1 MQEQLI
7 IKKIAVLGAGVM
19 GAQIA
24 AHCVNAGIETCLFD
38 LASDDKNSNA
48 IVDNA
53 IKHLDKLKP
62 SPLAG
67 SKTIQLIQGK
77 NYQDDLSDLS
87 SCDLIIEA
95 IAEKLEWKKDLYHRI
110 APHMSEDGILVT
122 NTSGLSIN
130 SLAKSLPEE
139 LKHRFCG
146 VHFFNPPRYM
156 HLAELIPSN
165 DTPDHLMDNLETWLT
180 RYLGKG
186 VVRAKDTPNF
196 IANRVGVFS
205 LLATIHNASK
215 FQLGFDTIDA
225 ITGVLIGR
233 PKSATFRTMDVVGLD
248 TMSHVVSTM
257 KKELEN
263 DPWHSWYQLPSW
275 LNSMIE
281 SGHLGQKSKQGI
293 YRKNGK
299 TIEVYDL
306 ESNSYRPSNPNISD
320 ELKSILS
327 ERDPEIK
334 MNALFSSS
342 DKQARFLSACYYDLF
357 HYCAYHL
364 KDIAETA
371 RDVDLAMRWGFGWSK
386 GPFEIWQLSGM
397 AFVTNKIKD
406 SLSNNDNMS
415 SASLPKWVDE
425 TYAFYD
431 KKGSFSPEQNSFLP
445 RRQLVVYQRQYFPER
460 VLKESNK
467 DRETIYENG
476 ALRLWQVEDSI
487 AVISFKTKANTINRE
502 LIDGFNE
509 SLDIIQQ
516 RYNGLIIYQDDE
528 NTFSAGADL
537 KSVATLIQKGHFD
550 ELEQMIHDFQKLA
563 MRIKYSSVPVVAAL
577 RGRALGGGC
586 ELLMHCSRIASGFE
600 SYTGLVEMGVGLIPA
615 GGGIKELAL
624 RCFQQSPDGLTS
636 NIKKY
641 FELIAMAQ
649 VSASAVDA
657 QDKGFLRNYDTM
669 VMHKNEVLYSAVSL
683 VQHLNASNYQPP
695 LHQTFKVAGQTGH
708 SMLQV
713 GLVNWLKGGF
723 ISQHDYDL
731 ANHVAYVLCGGDIAE
746 GQEVDENWLLKLERE
761 AFMTL
766 SKTEKTQER
775 IKHLLETGKPLR
787 N

>member
-24 AHCVNAGIETCLFD
+24 AHCVNAGIETCLYD
-38 LASDDKNSNA
+38 LAADDKNSNA
-48 IVDNA
+48 IVDKA
-53 IKHLDKLKP
+53 IKHLGKIKP
-62 SPLAG
+62 SPLAE
-67 SKTIQLIQGK
+67 SNTTHLIQGK

-110 APHMSEDGILVT
+110 APHMSDDAILVT

-130 SLAKSLPEE
+130 HLAKSLPEE
-139 LKHRFCG
+139 LKHKFCG

-165 DTPDHLMDNLETWLT
+165 DTPATLMDNLETWLT

-186 VVRAKDTPNF
+186 IVRAKDTPNF

-215 FQLGFDTIDA
+215 FQLGFDTVDA
-225 ITGVLIGR
+225 ITGALIGR

-257 KKELEN
+257 KKELEQ

-293 YRKNGK
+293 YRKNGQV
-299 TIEVYDL
+299 IEVYDL
-306 ESNSYRPSNPNISD
+306 ESNSYRPSKPDISD
-320 ELKSILS
+320 ELKRILK
-327 ERDPEIK
+327 ERNLEKK

-364 KDIAETA
+364 NDIADTA
-371 RDVDLAMRWGFGWSK
+371 RDVDLAMRWGFGWTK
-386 GPFEIWQLSGM
+386 GPFEIWQLSGK
-397 AFVTNKIKD
+397 AFVTNKIKE
-406 SLSNNDNMS
+406 SISNDDNMS
-415 SASLPKWVDE
+415 SAKLPEWVDE
-425 TYAFYD
+425 THAFYEEN
-431 KKGSFSPEQNSFLP
+431 GSFSPKQKSFLP
-445 RRQLVVYQRQYFPER
+445 RSQLAIYQRQYFPDR
-460 VLKESNK
+460 VLSEPSKG
-467 DRETIYENG
+467 RETVYENE
-476 ALRLWQVEDSI
+476 ALHLWHLEEGI
-487 AVISFKTKANTINRE
+487 AVVSFKTKANTINRE

-509 SLDIIQQ
+509 ALNHVHKS
-516 RYNGLIIYQDDE
+516 YSGLIVYQDDE
-528 NTFSAGADL
+528 NNFSAGADL
-537 KSVATLIQKGHFD
+537 QSVATPIQKGQFD
-550 ELEQMIHDFQKLA
+550 ELESMIHDFQKLA
-563 MRIKYSSVPVVAAL
+563 MRIKYSMVPVVAAL

-586 ELLMHCSRIASGFE
+586 ELLMHCTGVAAGFE
-600 SYTGLVEMGVGLIPA
+600 SYPGLVEMGVGLIPA

-624 RCFQQSPDGLTS
+624 RCFEQSPGDLTS
-636 NIKKY
+636 NVKKY

-649 VSASAVDA
+649 VSSSAVDA
-657 QDKGFLRNYDTM
+657 KSKGFLRAHDTI
-669 VMHKNEVLYSAVSL
+669 VMHKNEVLNSAVSMIN
-683 VQHLNASNYQPP
+683 HFNASNYLPP
-695 LHQTFKVAGQTGH
+695 MKRTFKVAGQTGQ

-723 ISQHDYDL
+723 ISQHDYDM
-731 ANHVAYVLCGGDIAE
+731 ASYVASILCGGDVAE
-746 GQEVDENWLLKLERE
+746 GQDVDENWLLKLERE
-761 AFMTL
+761 AFIKL